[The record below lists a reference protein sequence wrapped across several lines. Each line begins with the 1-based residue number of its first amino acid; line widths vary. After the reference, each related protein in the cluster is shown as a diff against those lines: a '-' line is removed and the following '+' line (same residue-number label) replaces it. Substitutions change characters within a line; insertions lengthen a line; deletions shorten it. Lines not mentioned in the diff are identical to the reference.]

1 METLESLQSP
11 RTTFLNLDRGKQDRI
26 ISTAVDEFSTQGF
39 QGASLNTMV
48 RKVGISKGS
57 IFQYFGTKEGLF
69 KIIFDYAVE
78 LVKNSLRRVREDT
91 AELDFFERIRQ
102 SLQTGI
108 RFIDQH
114 PQIFRIYLKMIFQE
128 DFPLRTEFIQKVHLF
143 SSDYLTSLV
152 EMGKARGDLREDLDI
167 QSSVFFLDALMDRF
181 LQAYCVSFL
190 DAGAGLYQASPDEL
204 NKKINEFIRVI
215 RTGMGNNT
223 RNTNFSV
230 M

>member
-1 METLESLQSP
+1 MVFALVSRDTFRNLE
-11 RTTFLNLDRGKQDRI
+11 LDKQQKVLAAAI
-26 ISTAVDEFSTQGF
+26 DEFASHGF
-39 QGASLNTMV
+39 RQASINRIVQRL
-48 RKVGISKGS
+48 GIAKGS

-91 AELDFFERIRQ
+91 AELDFFERIRR

-114 PQIFRIYLKMIFQE
+114 PQIFKIYLKMIFQE

-181 LQAYCVSFL
+181 LQAYCVSYL
-190 DAGAGLYQASPDEL
+190 DAGTGLYQASPDEL
-204 NKKINEFIRVI
+204 NKKINEFIQVI
-215 RTGMGNNT
+215 RAGMGNNS

-230 M
+230 T